1 MVYKLS
7 RRIVVKFGG
16 SSLKNSFGEALELV
30 QHLRENNSVVVV
42 VSALKGVT
50 DSLLE
55 LSRSHEPR
63 ILDEMERLHERAA
76 RRVGA
81 DISGYFRE
89 LEFILENPEMFPSRD
104 AWKDHILS
112 FGERLSAELFS
123 RALEGKGI
131 PSVPV
136 DAFHVVEARGRF
148 GCGEVDIERT
158 AEKIHLIERLLENGM
173 VPVVTGFL
181 GNRGGFRITL
191 GRGGSD
197 YTASVM
203 GLLLNARA
211 VAVMSDVSGIY
222 TADPKLVRDAFLIP
236 FVSYHEASMASALGM
251 KALHEKAVEP
261 LQDRIPLI
269 LGKTSSWKL
278 GTLISRTGSGWP
290 IIVHRELEE
299 RAEISVINTTEIPG
313 IGGYRVSRRGSHYVC
328 FSVDKSELSHA
339 LNEIHEVIFG

>member
-1 MVYKLS
+1 VVYKLS

-16 SSLKNSFGEALELV
+16 SSLKNSFGEAAELV
-30 QHLRENNSVVVV
+30 QHLGENNSVVVV

-50 DSLLE
+50 DRLLE
-55 LSRSHEPR
+55 LSRNRDPC
-63 ILDEMERLHERAA
+63 ILDEMERLHERVA

-81 DISGYFRE
+81 DISGYFEE
-89 LEFILENPEMFPSRD
+89 LEFVLKNPETFPSPD
-104 AWKDHILS
+104 AWKDHLLS

-148 GCGEVDIERT
+148 GYGEVDIEKT
-158 AEKIHLIERLLENGM
+158 AEKIHLIERILENGM

-181 GNRGGFRITL
+181 GNRSGFRITL

-197 YTASVM
+197 YTASLM
-203 GLLLNARA
+203 GLLLNAKA

-222 TADPKLVRDAFLIP
+222 TADPKLVKDAFLIP
-236 FVSYHEASMASALGM
+236 FVSYHEAAMASALGM

-278 GTLISRTGSGWP
+278 GTLISRVGFGWP
-290 IIVHRELEE
+290 IIAHRELEE
-299 RAEISVINTTEIPG
+299 RAEISLISTTEIPE
-313 IGGYRVSRRGSHYVC
+313 IRGYRVSKRGSGYVC
-328 FSVDKSELSHA
+328 FSVDKSELNHA